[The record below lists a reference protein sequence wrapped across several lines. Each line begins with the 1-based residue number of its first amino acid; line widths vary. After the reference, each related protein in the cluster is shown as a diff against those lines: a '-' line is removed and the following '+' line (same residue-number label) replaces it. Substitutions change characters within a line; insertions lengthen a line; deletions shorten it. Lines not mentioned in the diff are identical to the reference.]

1 MVASDLAKRKYN
13 EANEAQRVG
22 LRGANCTSHK
32 HCFAPTH
39 DGSSLWRGTF
49 LIGTLLEHSFLFI
62 LIRNISISFQIYNA
76 ISFQITCFFEFFQ
89 MMISSLFFFKFRF
102 VFVFEMFF
110 LFFLVF
116 LNMFFFVFF
125 QFFSVFF
132 FDFSVFLI
140 LFFDAFFCFLEFF
153 FFFCVFF

>member
-1 MVASDLAKRKYN
+1 MAKRKYN

-76 ISFQITCFFEFFQ
+76 ISFQITCFFEFF
-89 MMISSLFFFKFRF
+89 SNDDFKLFFYFDLFFF
-102 VFVFEMFF
+102 
-110 LFFLVF
+110 
-116 LNMFFFVFF
+116 
-125 QFFSVFF
+125 
-132 FDFSVFLI
+132 
-140 LFFDAFFCFLEFF
+140 
-153 FFFCVFF
+153 